1 MRVEIAG
8 LRRALGMALAG
19 VAAMSCGSITPVSPT
34 AATGSGS
41 LQTFPQT
48 IMIEGGRPIP
58 EELTVAVGER
68 VSFMNHDRTTYTIG
82 GGSVPSSS
90 GCAEIDSVGVLTS
103 GDLRTTEAFS
113 TARTCEFHVSQDD
126 STPSV
131 GRITIR

>member
-1 MRVEIAG
+1 MAA
-8 LRRALGMALAG
+8 LRSAIGVALTG

-34 AATGSGS
+34 TASGS
-41 LQTFPQT
+41 AVLLTFPQT

-68 VSFMNHDRTTYTIG
+68 VSFMNHDRTTYTVG
-82 GGSVPSSS
+82 GGSQPSSS
-90 GCAEIDSVGVLTS
+90 DCAEINSVGVLTS

-113 TARTCEFHVSQDD
+113 TPRTCEFHVWQDD
-126 STPSV
+126 SAPSL